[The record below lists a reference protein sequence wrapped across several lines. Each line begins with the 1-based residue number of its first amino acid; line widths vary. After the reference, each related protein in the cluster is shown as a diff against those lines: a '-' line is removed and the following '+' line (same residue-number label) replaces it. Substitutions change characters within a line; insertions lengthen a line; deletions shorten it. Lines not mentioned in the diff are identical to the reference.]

1 MKKIVILIFTFSLLL
16 IFLSFLNYELEVI
29 QTRINETDIINKKL
43 ENELIFLKSEWEYI
57 NSPKNLSELLNNYL
71 NHQTIELI
79 EFKDFVKLISEKDFK
94 NE

>member
-57 NSPKNLSELLNNYL
+57 NSPKNLSELLNNRV
-71 NHQTIELI
+71 NR
-79 EFKDFVKLISEKDFK
+79 V
-94 NE
+94 